1 MGMRDLLV
9 ALHPKPWRERY
20 GEEFRA
26 LLDDTDLTPR
36 TLIDVVTHA
45 ATQQVRARFTLVL
58 VALAIVASTSVTH
71 LALQAGLTDN
81 ILWAPTTPRRAL
93 ALSASLAPWA
103 GLLVRTYRRHRKPIE
118 KG

>member
-1 MGMRDLLV
+1 MRELLV

-36 TLIDVVTHA
+36 TLIDVITHA
-45 ATQQVRARFTLVL
+45 ATQQVRARFMLVL
-58 VALAIVASTSVTH
+58 VTLAIVMSTSVTH
-71 LALQAGLTDN
+71 LARQAGLTDN

-93 ALSASLAPWA
+93 ALSATLAPWA
-103 GLLVRTYRRHRKPIE
+103 GLLVLTHRRHRKSTG
-118 KG
+118 KD